1 MLRFGHRSNEPPKT
15 RSADTAARRASG
27 RSPRSLHANMQSAG
41 EVFGMSYYVIYT
53 FGQADAFQYSN
64 LSFSTEKEATVHA
77 CSRIVAAELG
87 NFVIKR
93 CREQGYSRRRAS
105 R

>member
-1 MLRFGHRSNEPPKT
+1 
-15 RSADTAARRASG
+15 
-27 RSPRSLHANMQSAG
+27 MQSVG
-41 EVFGMSYYVIYT
+41 EVFGMSYYVIHT

-77 CSRIVAAELG
+77 CSRIAAGELG

-93 CREQGYSRRRAS
+93 WQGGVVADDAAIKAILQRR
-105 R
+105 

>member
-1 MLRFGHRSNEPPKT
+1 
-15 RSADTAARRASG
+15 
-27 RSPRSLHANMQSAG
+27 MQSAG
-41 EVFGMSYYVIYT
+41 EVFGMSHYVIHT

-77 CSRIVAAELG
+77 CSRIAAGELG

-93 CREQGYSRRRAS
+93 WRGPGCRRRRGNQSHIATEIAGQ
-105 R
+105 RPG